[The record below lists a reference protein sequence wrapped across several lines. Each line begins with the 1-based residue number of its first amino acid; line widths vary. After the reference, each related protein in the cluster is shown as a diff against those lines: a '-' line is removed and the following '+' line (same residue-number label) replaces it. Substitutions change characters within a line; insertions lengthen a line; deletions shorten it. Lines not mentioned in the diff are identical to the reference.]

1 MTRGAFCANPA
12 RRWAWAICWNP
23 PMASC
28 ASASTWDSNRR
39 RGYFRKPSSTSRS
52 RPSPPAR
59 PSAPRRPEMMRDIRL
74 GDDIDDFC
82 VRCKRVMNHNVVSV
96 LNGQAAKV
104 RCRTC
109 HSDHDFRHEQAPPPK
124 VDARKAALFAEV
136 LKKVAPGE
144 VAVVDDAELEIISE
158 LDGESDVDID
168 GDAGV
173 EVDAEDEAAEP
184 VDVVA
189 PEPKP
194 KPQPKPRP
202 KPKKGRG
209 RPKK

>member
-1 MTRGAFCANPA
+1 
-12 RRWAWAICWNP
+12 
-23 PMASC
+23 
-28 ASASTWDSNRR
+28 
-39 RGYFRKPSSTSRS
+39 
-52 RPSPPAR
+52 
-59 PSAPRRPEMMRDIRL
+59 MMRDIRL

-136 LKKVAPGE
+136 LKKVAPD
-144 VAVVDDAELEIISE
+144 APTIVDDTELEIIPE
-158 LDGESDVDID
+158 IDGEPDVDTD
-168 GDAGV
+168 REAGA
-173 EVDAEDEAAEP
+173 EVDAEEEAAEP
-184 VDVVA
+184 IVA
-189 PEPKP
+189 VKLAPKT
-194 KPQPKPRP
+194 
-202 KPKKGRG
+202 KKGRS

>member
-1 MTRGAFCANPA
+1 
-12 RRWAWAICWNP
+12 
-23 PMASC
+23 
-28 ASASTWDSNRR
+28 
-39 RGYFRKPSSTSRS
+39 
-52 RPSPPAR
+52 
-59 PSAPRRPEMMRDIRL
+59 MRDIRL

-124 VDARKAALFAEV
+124 VDARKAALFNEV
-136 LKKVAPGE
+136 LKKVAPGDAR
-144 VAVVDDAELEIISE
+144 AVVDDVELEIIPE
-158 LDGESDVDID
+158 LDGESDVEID
-168 GDAGV
+168 GDAGAEMEV
-173 EVDAEDEAAEP
+173 EAEP
-184 VDVVA
+184 VEVMEPVA
-189 PEPKP
+189 APKA
-194 KPQPKPRP
+194 